1 MAVIVSQAQNEVA
14 DFRDKGL
21 DIAVHR
27 KRMVTEDLEE
37 KFKDPKNPLRL
48 VFVCAMWMTGFDA
61 PSVSTIYLDKPMR
74 NHTLMQ
80 TIARANRVWEEKVS
94 GLIVDYVGVFRNLQ
108 RALAIYGA
116 GNGSGVGAGETP
128 VQDKAELVAA
138 LAATVAEVR
147 ALVTAQGIDP
157 DAVILATGEAKLE
170 GIRDATDALLAGD
183 DVRKRFTD
191 LANTVNRLFKAVL
204 PDPAAQPFAPER
216 ALYLV
221 LAERL
226 NATDDEPEV
235 GGVMQQVEGLLD
247 TSVAAYGYVIRDGTS
262 RLNLAQVDFDKLQ
275 AMFEHTPRKRTEAE
289 KLRAA
294 LNSEVQRLT
303 RLNKTRANY
312 AAQLEDMIRE
322 YNAGS
327 ANVEAFFE
335 ELMRLGRDLSEE
347 VKRALHEH
355 LSEEELAVFDLI
367 VHSGHVP
374 SEGEREQIKA
384 VARHLLARLKTNHLV
399 LDWRKKQ
406 QARARV
412 RQAIRKDLDELP
424 DVFTTPVYEQSVT
437 AVYAHIYESYRG
449 EGESVYE

>member
-1 MAVIVSQAQNEVA
+1 M
-14 DFRDKGL
+14 
-21 DIAVHR
+21 
-27 KRMVTEDLEE
+27 
-37 KFKDPKNPLRL
+37 

-128 VQDKAELVAA
+128 VRDKEELVVV
-138 LAATVAEVR
+138 LAATVAETR
-147 ALVTAQGIDP
+147 ALVTAHGVDP
-157 DAVILATGEAKLE
+157 DAVISASGEAKL
-170 GIRDATDALLAGD
+170 GLLKDATDALLAGD

-191 LANTVNRLFKAVL
+191 LSNTVNRLFKAVL
-204 PDPAAQPFAPER
+204 PDPEAQTFAAER

-226 NATDDEPEV
+226 RNQEDEPEV

-247 TSVAAYGYVIRDGTS
+247 TSVAAYGYVIRDGTN
-262 RLNLAQVDFDKLQ
+262 RLNLAQVDFDKLK
-275 AMFEHTPRKRTEAE
+275 ALFEHTPRKRTEAE

-294 LNSEVQRLT
+294 LNGEVQRLT
-303 RLNKTRANY
+303 RLNKTRVNY
-312 AAQLEDMIRE
+312 AEQLQAMIQE

-347 VKRALHEH
+347 VKRALREH

-367 VHSGHVP
+367 SVVAP
-374 SEGEREQIKA
+374 ELSEADREQIKT
-384 VARHLLARLKTNHLV
+384 VARGLLTRLKSNGLV

-412 RQAIRKDLDELP
+412 RQAIRQGLDDLPEGFAQPNYDQA
-424 DVFTTPVYEQSVT
+424 VN
-437 AVYAHIYESYRG
+437 AVYAHVYESYRG